1 VLLAS
6 RSSLVHQHVALAEEV
21 EHGPRGHAS
30 TRHYRAQGLQTGQ
43 MTLSFR
49 QECGLPATKLA
60 EKPAIFESTT
70 LQRLNQSIRRTKAR
84 QDIRTCTQMRSAA
97 RRSRETGWGLLL
109 LAWFTGNVVVATLAW
124 FLVSLFL
131 K

>member
-1 VLLAS
+1 
-6 RSSLVHQHVALAEEV
+6 
-21 EHGPRGHAS
+21 
-30 TRHYRAQGLQTGQ
+30 
-43 MTLSFR
+43 MMLSFR

-60 EKPAIFESTT
+60 EKPVIFESTT
-70 LQRLNQSIRRTKAR
+70 LQRLNQSIRRTKA